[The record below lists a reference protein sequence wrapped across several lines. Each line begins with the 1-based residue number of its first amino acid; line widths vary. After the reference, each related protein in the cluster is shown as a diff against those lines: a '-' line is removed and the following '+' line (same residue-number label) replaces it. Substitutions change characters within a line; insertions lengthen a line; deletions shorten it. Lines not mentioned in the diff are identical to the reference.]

1 MWLIGCETADE
12 TARHC
17 RECGAMGR
25 VRSSWL
31 YVFNWMLGGADDVRY
46 DYASGY
52 KELLDRIAALR

>member
-1 MWLIGCETADE
+1 
-12 TARHC
+12 
-17 RECGAMGR
+17 MGR